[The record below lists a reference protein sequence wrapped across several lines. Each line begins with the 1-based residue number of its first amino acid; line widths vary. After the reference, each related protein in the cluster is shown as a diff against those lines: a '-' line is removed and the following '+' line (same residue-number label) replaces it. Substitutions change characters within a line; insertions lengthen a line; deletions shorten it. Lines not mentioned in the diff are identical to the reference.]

1 LLEEVVSL
9 DSDNFI
15 VVVIIATVVVVVVA
29 AVVVVLI
36 VVVGFTLP
44 GLTFSLV
51 TSNGQIDQCTCNRT
65 NNCK

>member
-15 VVVIIATVVVVVVA
+15 VVVVIATVVVVVV
-29 AVVVVLI
+29 VVIV